1 MIVKKAKSY
10 DGSDL
15 YICYSENIGG
25 PISTGKT
32 KEEAIEKYEEMKQ
45 VLNIVNMFELHKNN
59 RYN

>member
-45 VLNIVNMFELHKNN
+45 VLNIVNMFE
-59 RYN
+59 